1 LPAPA
6 RARRGGGE
14 GGHGLSRKGP
24 DREQWSDGERG
35 KDKNGKWP
43 SPRMVGELENASE
56 SWLVGVLLS
65 GFYLCRSEQVDLPV
79 EGGFDEGEV
88 GGGEEFADA
97 GEVAAGLAFVAEA
110 GDYAADFGVG

>member
-1 LPAPA
+1 
-6 RARRGGGE
+6 
-14 GGHGLSRKGP
+14 
-24 DREQWSDGERG
+24 
-35 KDKNGKWP
+35 
-43 SPRMVGELENASE
+43 MVGELENASE